1 VLQEDFPPQP
11 LSTLKTTTV
20 ENAVDS
26 KWLEWAQKLQAIA
39 QNGLTYSENPFDI
52 ERFKAVQAI
61 AAEIMATHTNV
72 EHNYVLDLFAR
83 EVGYATP
90 KVDVRGAVFREN
102 TILLVK
108 ERVDGCWTLPGGWA
122 DVGESPSEV
131 TVKEVYEESGYQ
143 TRAVKL
149 IAVYD
154 RDKQGHPPFPHYV
167 YKLFFL
173 CELLSGFPTPSIE
186 TEEVGFF
193 PEDGIP
199 QLSLGRVTPAQISRA
214 FNHYRHP
221 DLPTD
226 FD

>member
-1 VLQEDFPPQP
+1 M
-11 LSTLKTTTV
+11 
-20 ENAVDS
+20 DS
-26 KWLEWAQKLQAIA
+26 KWLEWVKKLQAIA

-52 ERFKAVQAI
+52 ERFKSLQAI
-61 AAEIMATHTNV
+61 AAEIMATYTNV
-72 EHNYVLDLFAR
+72 EHSYILDLFAR

-90 KVDVRGAVFREN
+90 KVDVRAAVFRDN

-108 ERVDGCWTLPGGWA
+108 ERSDGCWTLPGGWG

-131 TVKEVYEESGYQ
+131 AVKEAYEESGYQ

-149 IAVYD
+149 LAVYD
-154 RDKQGHPPFPHYV
+154 RDKQGHPPFPYYI

-173 CELLSGFPTPSIE
+173 CELVGGSPSPSIE
-186 TEEVGFF
+186 TEEVEFF

-199 QLSLGRVTPAQISRA
+199 ELSLGRVTPRQITRL
-214 FNHYRHP
+214 FEHYRNP